1 MLKRTSQSQRDI
13 QTVIVPSGDA
23 ALKVS
28 GALAT
33 TGTTVNIANGQV
45 GVLSWDFDG
54 TVALGNFFGA
64 ANADVDKIN
73 AIRIVQ
79 GTPNSSQ
86 TQLANVF
93 EVSDPAYVISDT
105 IFADHIISVT
115 SFPYRVPK
123 NSTHMIHTISDPDDE
138 TLYKIYAYQYS
149 IRDDKEWGDNDNSS
163 FATYTTPDYTA
174 LGTAEPLDHFLK
186 NILYRLNV
194 NSVLVAGQ
202 KNYVALAIDTTGVA
216 GGTVIGTLEC
226 GDTFDFQTDG
236 TTTYTVTITESMLK
250 ALKEACDNAS
260 IAEGTAT
267 LELIDLSGA
276 GTNPDVNAFVVVG
289 LPFATAAYYDEVI
302 PLHPTVEVSLSEGW
316 TATEDLL
323 GADNGAGIGRQV
335 YFANRKRAQLQR
347 HTMQTH
353 PHGEFFSE
361 GFSYLDP
368 TKNYAV
374 YSIEFIDK
382 EATLT
387 TNEVTPKRVNIFMEA
402 TSVICDDTLANIP
415 ALSSQ
420 TATDDTTTLGDLNT
434 VLGAWLKTARLKYNS
449 FELLGDATTTTLFV

>member
-13 QTVIVPSGDA
+13 QTVIVPSGDS
-23 ALKVS
+23 ALKAS

-33 TGTTVNIANGQV
+33 TSTTVNIAEGQI
-45 GVLSWDFDG
+45 GVLSWDYDG

-64 ANADVDKIN
+64 GDADVAKIN

-79 GTPNSSQ
+79 GTPNSGQ

-105 IFADHIISVT
+105 IWADHILSVT

-123 NSTHMIHTISDPDDE
+123 NSTHVFTTISDPTDE

-163 FATYTTPDYTA
+163 FATYTTPDYTS

-186 NILYRLNV
+186 NILYKLNV

-202 KNYVALAIDTTGVA
+202 KRYVALAIDTTGVA
-216 GGTVIGTLEC
+216 GGQIIGDIEC

-236 TTTYTVTITESMLK
+236 TTTYTVTFTESTLK
-250 ALKEACDNAS
+250 ALKEACDSAG
-260 IAEGTAT
+260 IAEATAT
-267 LELIDLSGA
+267 LEIIDLSGA
-276 GTNPDVNAFVVVG
+276 GATADVNAFLVMG
-289 LPFATAAYYDEVI
+289 LPFPTAAYYDEMI
-302 PLHPTVEVSLSEGW
+302 PLYPTVELSLSENW
-316 TATEDLL
+316 TATGDLL
-323 GADNGAGIGRQV
+323 GADNGAGVGRQV
-335 YFANRKRAQLQR
+335 YYANRKRAQLQR

-361 GFSYLDP
+361 GFNYLDQ

-402 TSVICDDTLANIP
+402 TSVICDDAVDAVP
-415 ALSSQ
+415 ATASQ
-420 TATDDTTTLGDLNT
+420 TATDDTTTLSDLNSI
-434 VLGAWLKTARLKYNS
+434 LAAWLKTARAKYNS
-449 FELLGDATTTTLFV
+449 FELLGNATTSTYFA